1 MKAVAVLFGLALI
14 GLGGWWVA
22 GEWAES
28 RRLAQGGQLYA
39 DNCASC
45 HGAGLR
51 GQPDW
56 QRPGP
61 NGRLPAPPHDET
73 GHTWHHDDGLLFR
86 LVREG
91 SASVIGNGYESD
103 MPGFAGILTDDEI
116 RAILDFIRSTWP
128 ERERDYQRE
137 VTRQAG

>member
-1 MKAVAVLFGLALI
+1 MRALAVVFGLALI
-14 GLGGWWVA
+14 GLGGWWAA

-28 RRLAQGGQLYA
+28 RRLAQGHQLYA
-39 DNCASC
+39 ETCASC
-45 HGAGLR
+45 HGADLR

-91 SASVIGNGYESD
+91 SAAVIGNGYESD